1 MGESDSEAELVD
13 SAYADEV
20 KLLFKT
26 LVGELTGRG
35 GVPGPNEEQQCLQRF
50 KAGLALARRARELA
64 LSAIAPAAAPRA
76 SARIPPR
83 QGRARALDRNLAARA
98 LGRDQFFRE
107 IFCLSACRRK

>member
-13 SAYADEV
+13 SAYADQV

-50 KAGLALARRARELA
+50 KAGLALARRARELT

-76 SARIPPR
+76 SAPIAASPR
-83 QGRARALDRNLAARA
+83 TRSGA
-98 LGRDQFFRE
+98 GTKP
-107 IFCLSACRRK
+107 RRSRTRT